1 MKSLWQWWKR
11 VARKIGDFQGRAI
24 LTLFYF
30 VVLAPFALA
39 VRFMSDP
46 LAVKPGAVC
55 GWRTRRETDG
65 TPLDRALR
73 QS

>member
-1 MKSLWQWWKR
+1 MKSLWEWWKR
-11 VARKIGDFQGRAI
+11 VARKIGNVQGRAI

-46 LAVKPGAVC
+46 LAVKPGTVR
-55 GWRTRRETDG
+55 GWRTRREADG
-65 TPLDRALR
+65 APLDRALK
-73 QS
+73 QF